1 MSKSFKL
8 DGGDLS
14 IGAGRSY
21 EQVDGAFKL
30 AQDLRLWVL
39 ERIGTDPATPTFG
52 SRLDGGVIDGQEVPS
67 FIGQIGT
74 DALVAEVRAEVIS
87 LLGAY
92 QTQQITKMKSEM
104 LIFDGKTTLGAD
116 EILQEISSVEAQQ
129 DGTQIIVRVTVQT
142 LAGTTFRL
150 LIPTNQA

>member
-1 MSKSFKL
+1 MSTSFKL

-14 IGAGRSY
+14 IGSGRSF
-21 EQVDGAFKL
+21 ERVSGAYKL

-39 ERIGTDPATPTFG
+39 ERIGNDPATPTFG

-67 FIGQIGT
+67 FIGQIGSE
-74 DALVAEVRAEVIS
+74 ALVSEIRAEVVA

-92 QTQQITKMKSEM
+92 QQNQIAKMKREM
-104 LIFDGKTTLGAD
+104 ILYNGKHTLEAD
-116 EILQEISSVEAQQ
+116 ETLHIINSVEATQQ
-129 DGTQIIVRVTVQT
+129 GTQIIVRVTCQT

-150 LIPTNQA
+150 LIPTNQG